1 MSDVLV
7 ATFVR
12 LNTMAGGDVRI
23 VLDMQ
28 CSLSEI
34 AAMGL
39 VPGVPF
45 ALARLTNGA
54 AAILPNKEQEEKPKG
69 GELAKLAGILCAE
82 PTFWEFLLERHGS
95 LVQDAHEAAKV
106 VRRICRVDSRADLD
120 HDQEA
125 AHTFHELIRKPYV
138 EWQRE
143 NLKED

>member
-69 GELAKLAGILCAE
+69 GELARLAGILCNE
-82 PTFWEFLLERHGS
+82 PTFWEFLLDHHGK
-95 LVQDAHEAAKV
+95 LAQDAHEAAKAI
-106 VRRICRVDSRADLD
+106 RRICRVDSRADLD
-120 HDQEA
+120 HDAEA
-125 AHTFHELIRKPYV
+125 AYSFHELIRKPYIA
-138 EWQRE
+138 WKLD
-143 NLKED
+143 NPKEF